1 MSTTDLGAP
10 VTLDVSRTPAVP
22 FVRLVRMEMRKL
34 FDTLA
39 GRWLVGITLGLLVLA
54 VGIVILVAAFDDSF
68 TMSLYDW
75 QGMLTFLMSL
85 LLPTIA
91 ITSITQEWGQR
102 TGLTTFAL
110 EPRRDRVIA
119 AKLAA
124 VVLLA
129 VGTIVFATLLGALG
143 NVVVGAINGQ
153 DPSWSI
159 GGADVG
165 WNVAL
170 QMAYFLMAFGM
181 GMLFLSTPGAI
192 VAYYVVAL
200 VLPQIVYG
208 AVYVLVS
215 WGPKVIPWLDMRF
228 AVASYRGEM
237 TTIEGD
243 PVAALGIAPVLV
255 SFAVWVVLPF
265 VVGLWRIR
273 RIELK

>member
-1 MSTTDLGAP
+1 MSAVVDDSP
-10 VTLDVSRTPAVP
+10 VTIDVTRTPTVP
-22 FVRLVRMEMRKL
+22 FGRLVSIELRKL

-39 GRWLVGITLGLLVLA
+39 GRWLVGITLGILVVA
-54 VGIVILVAAFDDSF
+54 VVIVVLVAASDDEF

-85 LLPTIA
+85 LLPAIA
-91 ITSITQEWGQR
+91 VTSITQEWGQR

-119 AKLAA
+119 AKLTA

-129 VGTIVFATLLGALG
+129 LGTLVFATALAALG
-143 NVVVGAINGQ
+143 NIAVGAVGGQ
-153 DPSWSI
+153 DVSWSI
-159 GGADVG
+159 KGPELG
-165 WNVAL
+165 WNLAI

-181 GMLFLSTPGAI
+181 GMVFLSTPGAI

-208 AVYVLVS
+208 AIYVLVS

-228 AVASYRGEM
+228 AVAAYRDEM
-237 TTIEGD
+237 PPAEGAVPD
-243 PVAALGIAPVLV
+243 FGIGPVLF
-255 SFAVWVVLPF
+255 SFALWVVVPF